1 MYIHPAM
8 ATGHTWGCGTTP
20 KSAHILIYWVG
31 PFVGAWLALQVN
43 KRFQLNLYSLQSDK
57 KGKLSEVN
65 HIKAENG
72 PIHNNNNNMVKKRK
86 NKRKYYYTGN

>member
-43 KRFQLNLYSLQSDK
+43 KKFQVNLYSPQGEK
-57 KGKLSEVN
+57 KVKLSEVN
-65 HIKAENG
+65 HLKMDNG
-72 PIHNNNNNMVKKRK
+72 PIHNNNNTVKKRK
-86 NKRKYYYTGN
+86 NKRKFYYN

>member
-8 ATGHTWGCGTTP
+8 ATGHTWGCGPTP

-43 KRFQLNLYSLQSDK
+43 KRFKLNLYGSSPK
-57 KGKLSEVN
+57 KVHWEVRPS
-65 HIKAENG
+65 KAVTENG
-72 PIHNNNNNMVKKRK
+72 PLNDTVKKRK
-86 NKRKYYYTGN
+86 NKRRFFYS